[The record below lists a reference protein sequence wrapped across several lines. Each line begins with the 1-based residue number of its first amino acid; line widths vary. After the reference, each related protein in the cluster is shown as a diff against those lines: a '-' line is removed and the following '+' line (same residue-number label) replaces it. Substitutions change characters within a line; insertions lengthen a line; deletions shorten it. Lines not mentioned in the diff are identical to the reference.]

1 MEKPSRHHCNQMIKY
16 GITSETE
23 PPCLLMPHTENH
35 STTYEGFLFPS
46 SSGSCAQS
54 RLTLCDPLDWSLPGF
69 SVHGIFQARVLD
81 WVAIFWPGDRTH
93 VSCVSLTLQTGSLP
107 AEPLGKPLSC
117 PHPHHR
123 CLNLIEIIRQLH
135 IEERSAT
142 PPAWNIQKG

>member
-54 RLTLCDPLDWSLPGF
+54 RLTLCDPLDCILPGS
-69 SVHGIFQARVLD
+69 SVQRIFQARILE
-81 WVAIFWPGDRTH
+81 WVAFTSPRDLPNAGIKTVFPVPPSLQMD
-93 VSCVSLTLQTGSLP
+93 SLTT
-107 AEPLGKPLSC
+107 KPPEKPML
-117 PHPHHR
+117 
-123 CLNLIEIIRQLH
+123 LLICK
-135 IEERSAT
+135 
-142 PPAWNIQKG
+142 IQKFTF